1 MVPLAKGQDFA
12 ARSYDID
19 ALAWHGLPVRPLL
32 GDLPE
37 QLHVGRPW
45 GLGLLIILHC
55 IGRRNEVPRELL
67 EERAGP
73 DELSVE

>member
-1 MVPLAKGQDFA
+1 MVPLAKGQELA
-12 ARSYDID
+12 ARSHDID
-19 ALAWHGLPVRPLL
+19 ALAWHGLLVRSLL

-37 QLHVGRPW
+37 KLHVGHPW
-45 GLGLLIILHC
+45 GLGLLITLHF
-55 IGRRNEVPRELL
+55 IGRGNEVPRELL